1 MLVIALAALLAAGPV
16 CKGLCE
22 PDPVCAAVCG
32 TTDKT
37 EALKA
42 CVAARAE
49 DRKTIDVTDAALMV
63 AAGLADRV
71 VACEAKLAQC
81 QAKPACKKSSTKIV
95 KPSKKSSSKAVAI
108 VKQQEQ
114 QKQSQAQGQQQQVVV
129 NIQMGEPRLVK
140 VEEKPAPKPFPLGIG
155 VRGAVGLT
163 CNPNIFGLVGLR
175 ARILPAHL
183 GLEVNTQFNWGHS
196 AQLMVYPIQGP
207 IAWHLDFGGLMY
219 LNNGPKFNLL
229 AGTGVE
235 VQVVPH
241 FSITADWRMTIAKPF
256 YLGDS
261 LLKSQLMLGVMLHTW

>member
-1 MLVIALAALLAAGPV
+1 MLVSIALAALLAAGPI

-49 DRKTIDVTDAALMV
+49 DRKTLDVTDAALMV

-71 VACEAKLAQC
+71 VACEAKLAKC
-81 QAKPACKKSSTKIV
+81 EAKPACKKPSTKIV
-95 KPSKKSSSKAVAI
+95 KKSKKPSSKPVEI
-108 VKQQEQ
+108 VKQEQKQEQ
-114 QKQSQAQGQQQQVVV
+114 TQQQQVVV
-129 NIQMGEPRLVK
+129 NITMGEPRLVK
-140 VEEKPAPKPFPLGIG
+140 VEKKEESKPFPLGIG
-155 VRGAVGLT
+155 VRGAVGFT
-163 CNPNIFGLVGLR
+163 CNPIVFGLVGVRGRL
-175 ARILPAHL
+175 LPAHL
-183 GLEVNTQFNWGHS
+183 GLEVNTQFAYGHS